1 MISSELIKSIIDES
15 LGNGNIFAV
24 STEISKGNKILV
36 LIDGDNGVKV
46 EDCIGLSK
54 AIESKLNRDE
64 EDFELEVSSYGIGSP
79 LVMTRQY
86 INNVGRNIL
95 AKLLDG
101 SEISGKLIAADAD
114 KFTVE
119 RKIKKNVET
128 IDIKYSDCEQT
139 QITVSFK

>member
-101 SEISGKLIAADAD
+101 CEISGKLIAADAD